1 MDHLRQDII
10 KPIYL
15 RSSFDTIRPAS
26 SGGGGEVPDD
36 VDDGDHFD
44 ECSPF
49 FLSYARA
56 AESPAAVAATENA
69 DHYVA
74 KLFQDL
80 SENVGQLIG
89 LRLGVE
95 AGFMDRQ
102 MRGGMQWHDE
112 LLHAL

>member
-56 AESPAAVAATENA
+56 AESPAAVAATTARPPATEPVKHTLA
-69 DHYVA
+69 TRASPIRREV
-74 KLFQDL
+74 
-80 SENVGQLIG
+80 
-89 LRLGVE
+89 
-95 AGFMDRQ
+95 
-102 MRGGMQWHDE
+102 
-112 LLHAL
+112 